1 MMSRPGVK
9 QFRKLG
15 AILCAQ
21 VPREQ
26 KFPRE
31 KRQSRLKE
39 PKNHLEPLVPWAEL
53 VAKRACLSP
62 KNIQVGLTMVISSLV
77 LCLVLLC
84 CSGQRDV
91 EEGVELE
98 HTCADS
104 ACEFFDL
111 LLDVG

>member
-1 MMSRPGVK
+1 MMFRPGVK

-39 PKNHLEPLVPWAEL
+39 PKNHLEPLVPWMEL
-53 VAKRACLSP
+53 VAKRACLLP
-62 KNIQVGLTMVISSLV
+62 KNIQVGLTMVAFALV
-77 LCLVLLC
+77 SCWVLLGF
-84 CSGQRDV
+84 SGQRNV

-98 HTCADS
+98 HSCANS
-104 ACEFFDL
+104 LGEFLYL
-111 LLDVG
+111 LLGVG